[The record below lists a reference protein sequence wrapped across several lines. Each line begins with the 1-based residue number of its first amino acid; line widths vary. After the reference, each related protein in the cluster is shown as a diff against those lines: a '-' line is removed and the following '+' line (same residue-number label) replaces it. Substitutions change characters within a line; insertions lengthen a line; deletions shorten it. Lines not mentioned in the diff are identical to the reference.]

1 MSTVNID
8 GISGT
13 PVAECTAARVA
24 NALTRSFEGYV
35 MPVNV
40 SAQGYERRFRPEN
53 LDPFASRVYF
63 RESRPVAVLLV
74 ARRGWTSRI
83 AAMAVAPEVRGRGVG
98 RQIMQGA
105 IREAVSRGDRSVLL
119 EVIENNTPAVNL
131 YTGLGFSPLRRLVG
145 YHRGPGGVAPDTAD
159 TLSALDPLDFAR
171 VAAREGERGLPW
183 MLAAE
188 TLSST
193 VSPAEAYHLDHHA
206 YALIGD
212 SDAAVITLTAL
223 VVPRADRRK
232 GWGTRLMR
240 ALYAAFADRSWSI
253 PAIVPEELAPAFFTQ
268 CGWELQDTR
277 QLEMVLDLS
286 SGEHT
291 RSGGGTNG

>member
-1 MSTVNID
+1 MNFD
-8 GISGT
+8 GISTT
-13 PVAECTAARVA
+13 PVAECTADQVA
-24 NALTRSFEGYV
+24 DALTRSFKGYV

-53 LDPFASRVYF
+53 LDPFASWVYF
-63 RESRPVAVLLV
+63 REARPVAVLLV
-74 ARRGWTSRI
+74 ARRGWSSRI
-83 AAMAVAPEVRGRGVG
+83 AAMAVAPEMRGRGFG
-98 RQIMQGA
+98 KQIMRGA

-119 EVIENNTPAVNL
+119 EVIEHNTPAVNL

-145 YHRGPGGVAPDTAD
+145 YHRGPGAAVPDATD
-159 TLSALDPLDFAR
+159 TLSELDPLNFAR
-171 VAAREGERGLPW
+171 VAAREGEPGLPW

-188 TLSST
+188 TLSAAI
-193 VSPAEAYHLDHHA
+193 SPARAYHLDHHA

-212 SDAAVITLTAL
+212 PDAPVITLTAL
-223 VVPRADRRK
+223 VVPRVDRRK
-232 GWGTRLMR
+232 GWGNRLMR
-240 ALYAAFADRSWSI
+240 ALYAAFADRKWSI

-268 CGWELQDTR
+268 CGWDLQDTK

-286 SGEHT
+286 SGEQ